1 MSVVVCD
8 DHLLF
13 LDALAGE
20 LARFGQEVVSASDNM
35 ADALRAVVR
44 LAPDVCLVDLALGPD
59 SGLALAASVR
69 TSSPRTAIILLTGA
83 EATEVWPA
91 VESGAVDGAVS
102 KICDIA
108 VLVAAIQRVLNGD
121 TAVVEGWSR
130 PVLRPGIVRRN
141 PHQVLTA
148 RESEI
153 MRLLAAG
160 ASNQRIADQLGISR
174 NTVRAHVHNLLNKLQ
189 VHSRAKAVA
198 LTLAVAVQQEGTP
211 VRQSTRALTAAGHGT

>member
-8 DHLLF
+8 DHVLF
-13 LDALAGE
+13 LDALASE
-20 LARFGQEVVSASDNM
+20 LVRLGQEVVSASDNP
-35 ADALRAVVR
+35 AEALRAVVS
-44 LAPDVCLVDLALGPD
+44 LTPDVCLVDLAIGAD
-59 SGLALAASVR
+59 SGLALAGSVR
-69 TSSPRTAIILLTGA
+69 MSSPGTAIILLTGA
-83 EATEVWPA
+83 DGTEVWPA
-91 VESGAVDGAVS
+91 IESGAVDGAVS

-130 PVLRPGIVRRN
+130 PVTRAIVARRS
-141 PHQVLTA
+141 PKQVLTG
-148 RESEI
+148 REAEI

-198 LTLAVAVQQEGTP
+198 LLAVQQQP
-211 VRQSTRALTAAGHGT
+211 VPEQRASCGLSAVSHGT

>member
-13 LDALAGE
+13 LDAVASE
-20 LARFGQEVVSASDNM
+20 LARFGQDVVNASDNS
-35 ADALRAVVR
+35 ADALRAVAS

-59 SGLALAASVR
+59 SGLALADSVR
-69 TSSPRTAIILLTGA
+69 SSSPSTAIILLTGA
-83 EATEVWPA
+83 DATEVWPA

-130 PVLRPGIVRRN
+130 PPRRPGAVRRS

-198 LTLAVAVQQEGTP
+198 LAVQQEEIP
-211 VRQSTRALTAAGHGT
+211 VQRSHRALTAAGHGT

>member
-13 LDALAGE
+13 LEALASE
-20 LARFGQEVVSASDNM
+20 LARFGQEVVSASDNPT
-35 ADALRAVVR
+35 DALRAVVN
-44 LAPDVCLVDLALGPD
+44 LAPDVCLVDLGLGSD
-59 SGLALAASVR
+59 SGLSLANSVR
-69 TSSPRTAIILLTGA
+69 SSSPGTAIILLTGA
-83 EATEVWPA
+83 DATEVWPA

-130 PVLRPGIVRRN
+130 PVLRPGVGRRS

-198 LTLAVAVQQEGTP
+198 LAVGQDGIPAPRADRGLA
-211 VRQSTRALTAAGHGT
+211 AAGHGT

>member
-13 LDALAGE
+13 LDALASE
-20 LARFGQEVVSASDNM
+20 LVRLGQEVVSASDDP
-35 ADALRAVVR
+35 AEALRAVVS
-44 LAPDVCLVDLALGPD
+44 LTPDVCLVDLALGPD
-59 SGLALAASVR
+59 SGLALAGSVR
-69 TSSPRTAIILLTGA
+69 MSSPDTAIILLTGA
-83 EATEVWPA
+83 DATEVWPA
-91 VESGAVDGAVS
+91 IESGAVDGAVN

-130 PVLRPGIVRRN
+130 PGARAVVARRPAR
-141 PHQVLTA
+141 QVLTA
-148 RESEI
+148 REKET
-153 MRLLAAG
+153 MRLLALG

-189 VHSRAKAVA
+189 VRSRAKAVA
-198 LTLAVAVQQEGTP
+198 MLAVQPEPIPHQRSSRGLAAV
-211 VRQSTRALTAAGHGT
+211 SHGT

>member
-13 LDALAGE
+13 LDALVGE
-20 LARFGQEVVSASDNM
+20 LDRLGQEVVCASDNPT
-35 ADALRAVVR
+35 DTLRAVSC

-59 SGLALAASVR
+59 SGLALADSVR
-69 TSSPRTAIILLTGA
+69 SSSPSTAIILLTGA
-83 EATEVWPA
+83 DATEVWPA

-130 PVLRPGIVRRN
+130 PPRRPGAVRRN

-198 LTLAVAVQQEGTP
+198 LAAQQEGIP
-211 VRQSTRALTAAGHGT
+211 VPRSHRALTAAGHGT